1 MPLRNSSLAL
11 VAALWCAM
19 PAMSSNLEEKPAVNR
34 VAEGPFEVQVIP
46 QPRDATQADVAIDRL
61 LLEKRYR
68 GGLEAVAR
76 GQMLGVTGA
85 VETSGAYVAIER
97 VEGALDGKRG
107 AFALYHWGTMS
118 KATGYTMDV
127 KIVPDSGTG
136 ELAGIDGKLT
146 ILIAP
151 GGAHTYKLAYTLPE
165 E

>member
-1 MPLRNSSLAL
+1 MPRRYLPFVLI
-11 VAALWCAM
+11 AALAIAA
-19 PAMSSNLEEKPAVNR
+19 PATSTSLEEKPAVNR

-46 QPRDATQADVAIDRL
+46 QPRDAAQAAVAVDRL

-68 GGLEAVAR
+68 GDLDATAR
-76 GQMLGVTGA
+76 GQMLGVQGA

-97 VEGALDGKRG
+97 VEGTLAGKSG
-107 AFALYHWGTMS
+107 GFALYHSGTMT

-136 ELAGIDGKLT
+136 ELTGIAGKLT

-151 GGAHTYKLAYTLPE
+151 GGAHSYKLDYTLPDG
-165 E
+165 